1 MMKIC
6 LACSAGG
13 HYVEIMMLKELFG
26 KHDHFFITVERENT
40 KDLPKRSRAYFVEDT
55 GKSMVKMLKN
65 FSQTW
70 KIIAKEKPDVVI
82 STGAGA
88 AIAACLI
95 GKFMGSKIVFLES
108 YCRIFAPSRSG
119 RFVYRFADLFLV
131 QWEKMLKFYPKA
143 KYWGAVF

>member
-1 MMKIC
+1 
-6 LACSAGG
+6 
-13 HYVEIMMLKELFG
+13 
-26 KHDHFFITVERENT
+26 
-40 KDLPKRSRAYFVEDT
+40 
-55 GKSMVKMLKN
+55 MVKMLKN

-95 GKFMGSKIVFLES
+95 GKLMGSKIVFLES